1 VTGLADGV
9 VVAAWA
15 VVLAHDA
22 MRAVHGHAGD
32 GLVRRAGGAVLLAV
46 LVGMIVALERLSGG
60 RRLTSPVL
68 EVLGMALAVGGAAL
82 HVAARHTLG
91 AAWSA
96 RITPPGRAL
105 VEDGPFGV
113 VRHPL
118 YLGIGLV
125 AVGTLVAHPSIATA
139 SMAVGLGAGLAVKI
153 PREERALAAAFGP
166 RWDAYRVR
174 VPCLVPRLSSGRP

>member
-1 VTGLADGV
+1 VTGVADGV
-9 VVAAWA
+9 VVVAWV

-22 MRAVHGHAGD
+22 MRAARGHAGD
-32 GLVRRAGGAVLLAV
+32 GFVRRAGGAVLLAV
-46 LVGMIVALERLSGG
+46 LVVMIVELERLSGG

-68 EVLGMALAVGGAAL
+68 EVLGIALVVGGATL
-82 HVAARHTLG
+82 HVAARRALG

-96 RITPPGRAL
+96 RITPPGQAL

-118 YLGIGLV
+118 YVGIGLV
-125 AVGTLVAHPSIATA
+125 AMGTLLAHPSIATA

-166 RWDAYRVR
+166 RWDAYRAR
-174 VPCLVPRLSSGRP
+174 VPCVVPRLSSGRP

>member
-1 VTGLADGV
+1 MTGLADGV

-22 MRAVHGHAGD
+22 IRAARGHTGD
-32 GLVRRAGGAVLLAV
+32 GLARRVAGAVLLAV
-46 LVGMIVALERLSGG
+46 LVVTIAALERMGGG

-68 EVLGMALAVGGAAL
+68 AVLGMALAVGGAAL
-82 HVAARHTLG
+82 HVAARRTLG

-96 RITPPGRAL
+96 RITPSGPVL

-125 AVGTLVAHPSIATA
+125 AVGTLLAHPSIATA
-139 SMAVGLGAGLAVKI
+139 SVAVGLGAGLAAKI

-166 RWDAYRVR
+166 RWDAYRAR
-174 VPCLVPRLSSGRP
+174 VPCVVPRFSSGRP